1 MKATAEPHW
10 EIFTHGGRVPTG
22 IDAVEFART
31 VVDLGAGEILLTSMD
46 RDGTKIGYNIPLT
59 RAVADAVRVPVI
71 ASGGV
76 GTLDHMV
83 EGIRDGHATA
93 VLAASIFHFGTYTIG
108 EAKDHMAADLEKI
121 VAARAAADPAESWTA
136 KLAAAGMPKAAKKL
150 GEEAV
155 ETVIAATSQGRG
167 ELVGESADL
176 LYHLLVVL
184 RIGNIPLNEVM
195 AELQRRTAQSGL
207 AEKAGRPV
215 E

>member
-1 MKATAEPHW
+1 M
-10 EIFTHGGRVPTG
+10 
-22 IDAVEFART
+22 
-31 VVDLGAGEILLTSMD
+31 TSF
-46 RDGTKIGYNIPLT
+46 NL
-59 RAVADAVRVPVI
+59 
-71 ASGGV
+71 
-76 GTLDHMV
+76 
-83 EGIRDGHATA
+83 
-93 VLAASIFHFGTYTIG
+93 
-108 EAKDHMAADLEKI
+108 ADLEKI

-207 AEKAGRPV
+207 AEKAGRPA